1 MLGALVASLGASS
14 PRALS
19 HYSASTSSGALKS
32 SLARITEPCVLSNAI
47 GTGWRFSSAGAGPS
61 APSALDDAGASNSA
75 QPASAGSAASA
86 QDATVAA
93 PHGSAANRPA
103 ALSGDAQLSELL
115 GEGGQPGLAS
125 TSSNSTGGG
134 GRSSPPSGLPR
145 LSLPQRVL
153 RDLRPPAQPYTLA
166 PKLAQRP
173 NSTPALYTPWTPTR
187 ALQRRAHVSR
197 RMGFLVH
204 VLEREQMERVRAA
217 RPLPEFRAGDVLEVR
232 MMVPEAERKVVVY
245 RGVCIA
251 VYKKGIRSSFKIY
264 NVFPESG
271 GVVQHIPLYMP
282 DLVGLKVV
290 GRIPASQERL
300 YYLLERESGTS
311 DYTFQTNVSTVK

>member
-1 MLGALVASLGASS
+1 MLGALLASLGASG

-19 HYSASTSSGALKS
+19 HYSASTSSLALQSSIESIKETGAAYKAL
-32 SLARITEPCVLSNAI
+32 
-47 GTGWRFSSAGAGPS
+47 GTGWRFWSAGAG
-61 APSALDDAGASNSA
+61 
-75 QPASAGSAASA
+75 ASARGDVNASSPAQAKSDESAAYAS
-86 QDATVAA
+86 TAA
-93 PHGSAANRPA
+93 PHEPA
-103 ALSGDAQLSELL
+103 ASPLNGDAQLSELL
-115 GEGGQPGLAS
+115 GDGGHPVAS
-125 TSSNSTGGG
+125 ASGSSARSGG
-134 GRSSPPSGLPR
+134 GRSPPSGLPR

-153 RDLRPPAQPYTLA
+153 RDLRPPVQPYTLA

-173 NSTPALYTPWTPTR
+173 TTTPAQYTPWTPTR

-197 RMGFLVH
+197 RMGFLMH

-264 NVFPESG
+264 NVFPDSG

-282 DLVGLKVV
+282 DLVGVKVV
-290 GRIPASQERL
+290 GRIPASQVRTDA
-300 YYLLERESGTS
+300 RGGSMGW
-311 DYTFQTNVSTVK
+311 VRGGGGW